1 VKKYISMKKIILNIS
16 LIVFLIPN
24 TYAQKLITEQDA
36 VSIALKYNY
45 DILIARNNASSDS
58 VNNTAGNAGML
69 PTIGINGSENYSAAN
84 NVRQIF
90 SDGTSSTSSNSNSNS
105 VDANVGLNWSLFD
118 GGKMFVTKR
127 KLNEIQALG
136 EIQFRDRVLQT
147 EYDVILAYY
156 DVVRQKQELASINE
170 VITYNLERV
179 KISQISYDAGLSPK
193 TNFLQ
198 AKIDLNVY
206 QENAINQQ
214 TIIVASKRTLNQLL
228 GRNADIQF
236 DVLDSIPINDLVD
249 KKELTQKL
257 DSSNTSILA
266 FKKQVDV
273 SKLSLKEM
281 KTLLFPKINFNAGY
295 GLFQSNTPESN
306 PLRSRTI
313 GPSFGGTIS
322 IPLYQAGNAIRQIR
336 TARIQLSS
344 DEYNLESIRLQMNQQ
359 LQNALTQF
367 ENQMNLLRIEKDN
380 AILAKENLEISIQR
394 LRFGETT
401 SLEVSLAEGSFVDSL
416 TRLISFEYNL
426 KVAETKLKQLL
437 SRF

>member
-1 VKKYISMKKIILNIS
+1 MKKIILFLS
-16 LIVFLIPN
+16 LILFIIP
-24 TYAQKLITEQDA
+24 TTFAQNALTAEDA
-36 VSIALKYNY
+36 VIIALKYNY
-45 DILIARNNASSDS
+45 DILVSRNIASIDS
-58 VNNTAGNAGML
+58 VNNTPGNAGML
-69 PTIGINGSENYSAAN
+69 PNFSITGSESFSPAN
-84 NVRQIF
+84 NVNQKL
-90 SDGTSSTSSNSNSNS
+90 SDGTLVTLSNTKSNSLNAS
-105 VDANVGLNWSLFD
+105 VGLNWTLFD

-147 EYDVILAYY
+147 VSDVILAYY
-156 DVVRQKQELASINE
+156 DVVRQKQELTSINE

-179 KISQISYDAGLSPK
+179 KISQTSYDAGLSPK

-214 TIIVASKRTLNQLL
+214 SIIIAAKRTLNQFL
-228 GRNADIQF
+228 GRNADISFEVQ
-236 DVLDSIPINDLVD
+236 DSIPINDLLD
-249 KKELTQKL
+249 KNELVHEL

-266 FKKQVDV
+266 YKKQVDV

-281 KTLLFPKINFNAGY
+281 NTLLFPRLNFNADY
-295 GLFQSNTPESN
+295 GLFQTNSPESV
-306 PLRSRTI
+306 PLKNRTI
-313 GPSFGGTIS
+313 GPSIGGTIS
-322 IPLYQAGNAIRQIR
+322 IPIYQSGNAVRQIK
-336 TARIQLSS
+336 TAKIQLLS
-344 DEYNLESIRLQMNQQ
+344 DEYNLESIRLQVNQQ

-367 ENQMNLLRIEKDN
+367 ENQLRLLRIEKDN

-394 LRFGETT
+394 LRFGQTT

-416 TRLISFEYNL
+416 TRLINFEYNL

-437 SRF
+437 SRL

>member
-1 VKKYISMKKIILNIS
+1 MKKIILTIS
-16 LIVFLIPN
+16 LMVFLIPS
-24 TYAQKLITEQDA
+24 TYTQKLITEQDA
-36 VSIALKYNY
+36 VGIALKYNY
-45 DILIARNNASSDS
+45 DILIARNNATSDS
-58 VNNTAGNAGML
+58 VNNTTGNAGML
-69 PTIGINGSENYSAAN
+69 PTLSINGSESYSTAN
-84 NVRQIF
+84 NVQQKF
-90 SDGTSSTSSNSNSNS
+90 SDGTSSTVTNANSNSI
-105 VDANVGLNWSLFD
+105 DASVGLNWTLFD

-147 EYDVILAYY
+147 EFDAILAYY

-193 TNFLQ
+193 TNLLQ

-214 TIIVASKRTLNQLL
+214 TIIIASKRTLNQLL
-228 GRNADIQF
+228 GRNPDIQF
-236 DVLDSIPINDLVD
+236 DVLDSIPINDLGD
-249 KKELTQKL
+249 KKELAQKL

-266 FKKQVDV
+266 YKKQVDV

-281 KTLLFPKINFNAGY
+281 NTLLLPKINFNAGY
-295 GLFQSNTPESN
+295 GLFQSNIPESN
-306 PLRSRTI
+306 PVRSRTI
-313 GPSFGGTIS
+313 GPSVGGSIS
-322 IPLYQAGNAIRQIR
+322 IPIYQAGNASRQIR
-336 TARIQLSS
+336 TARIQVSS

>member
-1 VKKYISMKKIILNIS
+1 MKKIILNLS
-16 LIVFLIPN
+16 LIVTLIPV
-24 TYAQKLITEQDA
+24 TYCQKPITAQDA

-45 DILIARNNASSDS
+45 DILIARNSSSSDS
-58 VNNTAGNAGML
+58 VNNTPGNAGML
-69 PTIGINGSENYSAAN
+69 PTIAINGSESYSAAN
-84 NVRQIF
+84 NIRQKF
-90 SDGTSSTSSNSNSNS
+90 SDGTSSTSTNANSNS
-105 VDANVGLNWSLFD
+105 VDANVGLNWTLFD

-179 KISQISYDAGLSPK
+179 KISQTAYDAGLSPK
-193 TNFLQ
+193 TNLLQ

-214 TIIVASKRTLNQLL
+214 SIIIASKRTLNQLL

-236 DVLDSIPINDLVD
+236 DVLDSIPINYLVD
-249 KKELTQKL
+249 KKELAQKL

-281 KTLLFPKINFNAGY
+281 NTLLFPKINFNAGY

-306 PLRSRTI
+306 PVRSSTI

-322 IPLYQAGNAIRQIR
+322 IPIYQAGNAVRQIKI
-336 TARIQLSS
+336 AKIQLQS
-344 DEYNLESIRLQMNQQ
+344 DEFNLESIRLQMNQQ

-367 ENQMNLLRIEKDN
+367 ENQMNLLRIERDN

-394 LRFGETT
+394 LRYGETT

-416 TRLISFEYNL
+416 TRLISFEYYL

-437 SRF
+437 ARL

>member
-1 VKKYISMKKIILNIS
+1 MKKIILNLSIIVS
-16 LIVFLIPN
+16 LIPV
-24 TYAQKLITEQDA
+24 TYGQKAIMAQDA

-45 DILIARNNASSDS
+45 DILISRNSSSSDS
-58 VNNTAGNAGML
+58 VNNTPGNAGML
-69 PTIGINGSENYSAAN
+69 PTVAINGSGSYSAAN
-84 NVRQIF
+84 NIRQKF
-90 SDGTSSTSSNSNSNS
+90 SDGTSSTIINSNSNS
-105 VDANVGLNWSLFD
+105 LDANVGLNWTLFD
-118 GGKMFVTKR
+118 GLNMFVTKR

-179 KISQISYDAGLSPK
+179 KISQIAYDAGLSPK
-193 TNFLQ
+193 TNLLQ

-214 TIIVASKRTLNQLL
+214 TIIIASKRTLNQLL

-236 DVLDSIPINDLVD
+236 DVLDSIPINELVD
-249 KKELTQKL
+249 KKELAQKL
-257 DSSNTSILA
+257 DSGNTSILA
-266 FKKQVDV
+266 YKKQVDV

-281 KTLLFPKINFNAGY
+281 YTLLFPKINFNAGY

-322 IPLYQAGNAIRQIR
+322 IPIYQAGNAGRQIK
-336 TARIQLSS
+336 TAKIQLQS
-344 DEYNLESIRLQMNQQ
+344 DEYNLESIKLQMNQQ

-367 ENQMNLLRIEKDN
+367 ENQLQLLRIEKDN

-394 LRFGETT
+394 LRYGQTT

-416 TRLISFEYNL
+416 TRLINFEYNL

-437 SRF
+437 ARL

>member
-1 VKKYISMKKIILNIS
+1 MKKIILNLS
-16 LIVFLIPN
+16 LIVTLIPL
-24 TYAQKLITEQDA
+24 TYGQKAITAQDA

-45 DILIARNNASSDS
+45 DILIARNSSSSDS
-58 VNNTAGNAGML
+58 VNNTPGNAGML
-69 PTIGINGSENYSAAN
+69 PTIAINGSESYSAAN
-84 NVRQIF
+84 NIQQKF
-90 SDGTSSTSSNSNSNS
+90 SDGTSSTSTNANSNS
-105 VDANVGLNWSLFD
+105 VDANVGLNWTLFD

-179 KISQISYDAGLSPK
+179 KISQTAYDAGLSPK
-193 TNFLQ
+193 TNLLQ

-214 TIIVASKRTLNQLL
+214 SIIIASKRTLNQLL

-236 DVLDSIPINDLVD
+236 DVLDSIPINYLVD
-249 KKELTQKL
+249 KKELAQKL

-281 KTLLFPKINFNAGY
+281 NTLLFPKLNFNAGY

-306 PLRSRTI
+306 PVRSRTI

-322 IPLYQAGNAIRQIR
+322 IPIYQAGNAGRQIKI
-336 TARIQLSS
+336 AKIQLQS

-359 LQNALTQF
+359 LENALTQF

-394 LRFGETT
+394 LRYGETT

-416 TRLISFEYNL
+416 TRLISFEYYL

-437 SRF
+437 ARL

>member
-1 VKKYISMKKIILNIS
+1 
-16 LIVFLIPN
+16 
-24 TYAQKLITEQDA
+24 
-36 VSIALKYNY
+36 
-45 DILIARNNASSDS
+45 
-58 VNNTAGNAGML
+58 ML
-69 PTIGINGSENYSAAN
+69 PTIAINGSESYSAAN
-84 NVRQIF
+84 NIQQKF
-90 SDGTSSTSSNSNSNS
+90 SDGTSSTSTNANSNS
-105 VDANVGLNWSLFD
+105 VDANVGLNWTLFD

-179 KISQISYDAGLSPK
+179 KISQTAYDAGLSPK
-193 TNFLQ
+193 TNLLQ

-214 TIIVASKRTLNQLL
+214 SIIIASKRTLNQLL

-236 DVLDSIPINDLVD
+236 DVLDSIPINYLVD
-249 KKELTQKL
+249 KKELAQKL

-281 KTLLFPKINFNAGY
+281 NTLLFPKLNFNAGY

-306 PLRSRTI
+306 PVRSRTI

-322 IPLYQAGNAIRQIR
+322 IPIYQAGNAGRQIKI
-336 TARIQLSS
+336 AKIQLQS

-359 LQNALTQF
+359 LENALTQF

-394 LRFGETT
+394 LRYGETT

-416 TRLISFEYNL
+416 TRLISFEYYL

-437 SRF
+437 ARL

>member
-1 VKKYISMKKIILNIS
+1 MKKYISMKKIILNIS
-16 LIVFLIPN
+16 LIVFIIPS

-36 VSIALKYNY
+36 VGIALKYNY
-45 DILIARNNASSDS
+45 DILIARNNASGDS

-69 PTIGINGSENYSAAN
+69 PTIDINGSESYSAAN
-84 NVRQIF
+84 KIHQKF
-90 SDGTSSTSSNSNSNS
+90 SDGTSLSSNNTNSNS
-105 VDANVGLNWSLFD
+105 VDASIGLNWTLFD

-170 VITYNLERV
+170 VITYNLEHV
-179 KISQISYDAGLSPK
+179 KISQTAYDAGLSPK
-193 TNFLQ
+193 TNLLQ

-214 TIIVASKRTLNQLL
+214 TIIIASKRTLNQLL
-228 GRNADIQF
+228 GRNPDIQF

-249 KKELTQKL
+249 KMELAQKL

-266 FKKQVDV
+266 YKKQVDV
-273 SKLSLKEM
+273 SKLALKEM
-281 KTLLFPKINFNAGY
+281 NTLLFPKINFNAGY
-295 GLFQSNTPESN
+295 GLFQSNTPQSN
-306 PLRSRTI
+306 PVMSRSL

-322 IPLYQAGNAIRQIR
+322 IPIYQAGNASRQIR
-336 TARIQLSS
+336 TARIQVSS

>member
-1 VKKYISMKKIILNIS
+1 MKKYISMKKIILNLS
-16 LIVFLIPN
+16 LIVTFIPM
-24 TYAQKLITEQDA
+24 TFGQKAITAQDA

-45 DILIARNNASSDS
+45 DILIARNSSTSDS
-58 VNNTAGNAGML
+58 INNTPGNAGML
-69 PTIGINGSENYSAAN
+69 PTIAINGSESYSTAN
-84 NVRQIF
+84 KIQQKF
-90 SDGTSSTSSNSNSNS
+90 SDGTSSTSTNANSNS
-105 VDANVGLNWSLFD
+105 VDANVGLNWTLFD

-179 KISQISYDAGLSPK
+179 KISQTAYDAGLSPK
-193 TNFLQ
+193 TNLLQ

-214 TIIVASKRTLNQLL
+214 SIIIASKRTLNQLL

-236 DVLDSIPINDLVD
+236 DVLDSIPINYLVD
-249 KKELTQKL
+249 KKELAQKL

-281 KTLLFPKINFNAGY
+281 NTLLFPKINFNAGY

-306 PLRSRTI
+306 PVRSSTI

-322 IPLYQAGNAIRQIR
+322 IPIYQAGNAVRQIKI
-336 TARIQLSS
+336 AKIQLQS
-344 DEYNLESIRLQMNQQ
+344 DEFNLESIRLQMNQQ

-367 ENQMNLLRIEKDN
+367 ENQMNLLRIERDN

-394 LRFGETT
+394 LRYGETT

-416 TRLISFEYNL
+416 TRLISFEYYL

-437 SRF
+437 ARL

>member
-1 VKKYISMKKIILNIS
+1 MKKIILNLSIIIS
-16 LIVFLIPN
+16 LIPV
-24 TYAQKLITEQDA
+24 TYGQKAIMAQDA

-45 DILIARNNASSDS
+45 DILIARNSSSSDS
-58 VNNTAGNAGML
+58 VNNTPGNAGML
-69 PTIGINGSENYSAAN
+69 PTVAITGSESYSAAN
-84 NVRQIF
+84 NIRQKY
-90 SDGTSSTSSNSNSNS
+90 SDGTSSTIINANSNSL
-105 VDANVGLNWSLFD
+105 DANVGLNWTLFD

-179 KISQISYDAGLSPK
+179 KISQTAYDAGLSPK
-193 TNFLQ
+193 TNLLQ

-214 TIIVASKRTLNQLL
+214 TIIIASKRTLNQLL
-228 GRNADIQF
+228 GRNPDIQF
-236 DVLDSIPINDLVD
+236 DVLDSIPINDLGD
-249 KKELTQKL
+249 KKELAQKL

-266 FKKQVDV
+266 YKKQVDV

-281 KTLLFPKINFNAGY
+281 NTLLLPKINFNAGY

-322 IPLYQAGNAIRQIR
+322 IPIYQAGNASRQIR
-336 TARIQLSS
+336 TARIQVSS

>member
-1 VKKYISMKKIILNIS
+1 MKKIILSLSIIVS
-16 LIVFLIPN
+16 LIQMTFS
-24 TYAQKLITEQDA
+24 QKAITAQDA

-45 DILIARNNASSDS
+45 DILIARNSSSSDS
-58 VNNTAGNAGML
+58 INNTPGNAGML
-69 PTIGINGSENYSAAN
+69 PTIDINGSESYSAAN
-84 NVRQIF
+84 KIQQKF
-90 SDGTSSTSSNSNSNS
+90 SDGTSLSSNNTNSNS
-105 VDANVGLNWSLFD
+105 VDANIGLNWTLFD

-179 KISQISYDAGLSPK
+179 KISQTAYDAGLSPK
-193 TNFLQ
+193 TNLLQ

-214 TIIVASKRTLNQLL
+214 TIIIASKRTLNQLL
-228 GRNADIQF
+228 GRNPDIQF

-249 KKELTQKL
+249 NKELAQKL

-266 FKKQVDV
+266 YKKQVDV
-273 SKLSLKEM
+273 SKLALKEM
-281 KTLLFPKINFNAGY
+281 NTLLFPKINFNAGY
-295 GLFQSNTPESN
+295 GLFQSNTPQSN
-306 PLRSRTI
+306 PVMSRSV

-322 IPLYQAGNAIRQIR
+322 IPIYQAGNTSRQIR
-336 TARIQLSS
+336 TARIQVSS